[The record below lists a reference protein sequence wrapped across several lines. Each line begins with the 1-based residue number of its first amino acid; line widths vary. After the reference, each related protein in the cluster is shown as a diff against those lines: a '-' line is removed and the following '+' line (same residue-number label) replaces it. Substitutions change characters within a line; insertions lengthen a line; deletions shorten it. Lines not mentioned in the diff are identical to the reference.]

1 MPFQTTSFHW
11 IHEAVMKESESESHS
26 VMSDPLQPHELYS
39 PWNLPDQNTGVGS
52 HSLLQGIC
60 PTQGSN
66 PGLPHCRQMLY
77 HLSHR
82 GSPRILEWVAFLF
95 SIESSQPRDWTQ
107 VFGTAGR
114 FFTMW
119 ATREAPSFTWRRNRK
134 IEICE
139 PGRRLSPNTRSASI
153 LTLDF
158 PTSRTVKINFYCF
171 ISHLI
176 YGVVLQSRKKLRC

>member
-95 SIESSQPRDWTQ
+95 SIESSQPRDWTR
-107 VFGTAGR
+107 VFCIAGG
-114 FFTMW
+114 FFTNW
-119 ATREAPSFTWRRNRK
+119 AIGETQMRNNQLSYLSSNHLTAFSSSFACLF
-134 IEICE
+134 E
-139 PGRRLSPNTRSASI
+139 
-153 LTLDF
+153 
-158 PTSRTVKINFYCF
+158 
-171 ISHLI
+171 
-176 YGVVLQSRKKLRC
+176 KKKKTQYKWK